1 MLCSAIDMIQL
12 TRLNRSAIVLNAIY
26 IERLESTPDT
36 VVTLTTGKKVHV
48 LETVEE
54 VMDKVTVYYRK
65 LNILPRMH
73 EPNLDE

>member
-1 MLCSAIDMIQL
+1 MLFSAIDMIQL

-36 VVTLTTGKKVHV
+36 LVTLTTGKKVHV

-65 LNILPRMH
+65 LNILPRLH

>member
-36 VVTLTTGKKVHV
+36 LVTLTTGKKVHV

-65 LNILPRMH
+65 LNILPRLH

>member
-12 TRLNRSAIVLNAIY
+12 TRLNRSEIVLNAIY

-36 VVTLTTGKKVHV
+36 LVTLTTGKKVHV

-65 LNILPRMH
+65 LNILPRLH

>member
-1 MLCSAIDMIQL
+1 MIQL
-12 TRLNRSAIVLNAIY
+12 TRLNRSAIVLNVIY

-36 VVTLTTGKKVHV
+36 LVTLTTGKKVHV

-65 LNILPRMH
+65 LNILPRLH

>member
-1 MLCSAIDMIQL
+1 MIQL

-26 IERLESTPDT
+26 IERIESTPDT
-36 VVTLTTGKKVHV
+36 LVTLTTGKKLHV

-65 LNILPRMH
+65 LNILPRLH